1 MLKNVKCAR
10 CVRCGKEY
18 EAVPNLTN
26 CSCGGIL
33 DIVYD
38 YDYIKA
44 HLTKETLK
52 NRVNPT
58 MWRYRELL
66 PVEETTPDTP
76 LRVGWS
82 PLYEEPKLAEQ
93 LGLGRLWVKDD
104 GINPTA
110 SLKDRA
116 SAMAVA
122 KAHEAGAKIIAC
134 SSTGNAASSL
144 AGNAAAAGF
153 KTYIFVPERAPKG
166 KVAQL
171 MIFGANVIS
180 VKGNYEETFKM
191 SAEAI
196 EKWGWYNRNAAIN
209 PYLSEGKKTVSLEIA
224 EQLNWEMPDYL
235 AISVGDGCTIA
246 GVWKGLKDL
255 YAIGFIDKLPRLI
268 SAQST
273 GCYPINRAIQENKPW
288 EPMEENTIADSI
300 SVGVPRNA
308 DKALMAIRESNG
320 LAINVT
326 DEEILAAQKLLGRT
340 CGVFGEPAGVT
351 GTAAVKKACELG
363 LIEKGATVVSVVT
376 GNGLK
381 DVANAI
387 KSAGEPINIRTA
399 FLFFLPQQ
407 RVIGLDRLD
416 QLPDIFR
423 QRHRAVVH
431 DRVHAP
437 DGRRFTVALDQPIG
451 SLQPGIGRGAPH
463 VAARDIRKDLHQR
476 TTLIDEDHTLFAVDL
491 LQIVFKA
498 VIRGRIERH
507 VKVRMHHL
515 RIRLEH
521 RDRDVWGLRQRVI
534 RGKQQAVL
542 FRMQRKDLQP
552 AGTGALIIIIRRSA
566 ARTDDAEIR
575 VALGDVGN
583 DFGIRRLSQ
592 ADAIGDL
599 PFRKAVA
606 EGRDAVGELR

>member
-1 MLKNVKCAR
+1 MKNVKYAK
-10 CVRCGKEY
+10 CVRCGKTY
-18 EAVPNLTN
+18 EAVPDLTN
-26 CSCGGIL
+26 CACGGIL

-38 YDYIKA
+38 YDYIKTK
-44 HLTKETLK
+44 LTKDVLK
-52 NRVNPT
+52 ARDNRS

-66 PVEETTPDTP
+66 PVEESTPDTP

-82 PLYEEPKLAEQ
+82 PLYEEPGLAAQ
-93 LGLGRLWVKDD
+93 LGIKKLWVKDD
-104 GINPTA
+104 GQNPTA

-122 KAHEAGAKIIAC
+122 KAKEAGASIIAC

-144 AGNAAAAGF
+144 AGNAAAAGL

-180 VKGNYEETFKM
+180 VKGNYEETFKL

-196 EKWGWYNRNAAIN
+196 DKYGWYNRNAAIN
-209 PYLSEGKKTVSLEIA
+209 PYLSEGKKTVALEIA
-224 EQLNWEMPDYL
+224 EQLDWQMPDYL

-273 GCYPINRAIQENKPW
+273 GCYPLNRAIQENAPW
-288 EPMEENTIADSI
+288 QPMEENTIADSI

-326 DEEILAAQKLLGRT
+326 DEEILAAQRLLGRT

-351 GTAAVKKACELG
+351 GTAAVKKACEMGLLG
-363 LIEKGATVVSVVT
+363 KDDTVVSVVT

-387 KSAGEPINIRTA
+387 KSAGEPIHIEPDLDLMVSEFAKRG
-399 FLFFLPQQ
+399 
-407 RVIGLDRLD
+407 VI
-416 QLPDIFR
+416 
-423 QRHRAVVH
+423 V
-431 DRVHAP
+431 
-437 DGRRFTVALDQPIG
+437 
-451 SLQPGIGRGAPH
+451 
-463 VAARDIRKDLHQR
+463 
-476 TTLIDEDHTLFAVDL
+476 E
-491 LQIVFKA
+491 
-498 VIRGRIERH
+498 
-507 VKVRMHHL
+507 
-515 RIRLEH
+515 
-521 RDRDVWGLRQRVI
+521 
-534 RGKQQAVL
+534 
-542 FRMQRKDLQP
+542 
-552 AGTGALIIIIRRSA
+552 
-566 ARTDDAEIR
+566 
-575 VALGDVGN
+575 
-583 DFGIRRLSQ
+583 
-592 ADAIGDL
+592 
-599 PFRKAVA
+599 
-606 EGRDAVGELR
+606 